1 MITMQLQKFANSR
14 IGAENLTLAKILTD
28 VAGGATTYDTPFAIS
43 KKLIKIGV
51 KNKGSM
57 DPQYA
62 DDQAVDIYT
71 EDGDIDLSIDITDLT
86 EDEKAL
92 IFGQTMAAGVRSPD
106 PATDVKPY
114 FCVMWKSKKRNKNY
128 KYYKILRVMFSE
140 PDEDFETK
148 QEKTS
153 PQTDQISGVGIGRIS
168 DGRRKRVA
176 DADSST
182 WVAGTGTD
190 WFTTGDITPDV
201 TPPTVTVVPA
211 DAAVDQLATVN
222 VVWTFDEA
230 IQPVF
235 ATDANFTLT
244 KADGTAV
251 AGAVTISTDNTVVTF
266 NPTAS
271 LDASGV
277 YIAFASK
284 NVKDMSG
291 NALAANSVTNF
302 TVAS

>member
-1 MITMQLQKFANSR
+1 MIKMNLQLFANSR

-57 DPQYA
+57 EPQYA

-92 IFGQTMAAGVRSPD
+92 IMGQTMVAGVRSPD

-114 FCVMWKSKKRNKNY
+114 WCAMWKSKKRNAKY

-148 QEKTS
+148 KEKNA
-153 PQTDQISGVGIGRIS
+153 PQTDQISGTGIQRLS
-168 DGRRKRVA
+168 DGRRKRTA
-176 DADSST
+176 DEDSAT
-182 WVAGTGTD
+182 WLAATGTG
-190 WFTTGDITPDV
+190 WFTTADIIVDAV
-201 TPPTVTVVPA
+201 APTLTIVPLN
-211 DAAVDQLATVN
+211 AAVGVAVGAA
-222 VVWTFDEA
+222 VVWTFNKA
-230 IQPVF
+230 ILPSTMS
-235 ATDANFTLT
+235 ADNFMLTKVGVNIAGTLT
-244 KADGTAV
+244 INAAN
-251 AGAVTISTDNTVVTF
+251 TIVTF
-266 NPTAS
+266 TPTAILS
-271 LDASGV
+271 VGVHTAIATVGVRSASN
-277 YIAFASK
+277 IP
-284 NVKDMSG
+284 
-291 NALAANSVTNF
+291 LAAPSVTTF
-302 TVAS
+302 TV